1 MMRLRV
7 AFSLAFLAPLAACS
21 SGEPDPDR
29 PAEGDERI
37 ACAVAGR
44 ADFANVC
51 AVDRVQ
57 QDGRLNLV
65 VRHPDGGFRRFEV
78 MTDGSGL
85 AAVDGADKAQS
96 TLEGSILTVSVG
108 EDRYRFPVTP
118 KGNQAGHAARP

>member
-1 MMRLRV
+1 MRLRI
-7 AFSLAFLAPLAACS
+7 AFSLALLAPLAACS
-21 SGEPDPDR
+21 SGEPDPDQ

-37 ACAVAGR
+37 ACAVGGKGE
-44 ADFANVC
+44 FANVC

-85 AAVDGADKAQS
+85 AVVDGADAAVSKLS
-96 TLEGSILTVSVG
+96 GSVLEVAVG

-118 KGNQAGHAARP
+118 KGKQAGDAAKP